1 MLIILL
7 FIFNTGPI
15 IYGHRQIN
23 RPMNDQIGK
32 FFVPKTALCIKMRP
46 NEKAYNCRLGIR
58 ICESMS
64 LLSNWPHLE
73 QMMMMIRL
81 HHYGLCCRRGCWS
94 GSAAW
99 KHRRDSRHDINT
111 LSSTTANSRIFS
123 GCNQQ
128 RSNLTFYG
136 GIHYVYWQG
145 STCISE

>member
-1 MLIILL
+1 MFDLY
-7 FIFNTGPI
+7 IFNTMPI

-23 RPMNDQIGK
+23 RPR
-32 FFVPKTALCIKMRP
+32 IKWTISLFQGLRTTLHKDASKR
-46 NEKAYNCRLGIR
+46 EGIQWSGVR

-81 HHYGLCCRRGCWS
+81 HHYGLCCRRGSWPW
-94 GSAAW
+94 SAAW
-99 KHRRDSRHDINT
+99 KHRTDSRHDINT
-111 LSSTTANSRIFS
+111 LSSTTANSKIFS
-123 GCNQQ
+123 ACNQQ
-128 RSNLTFYG
+128 RSYLTFYG